1 VKLVVDIVLP
11 LTILYGCMVGG
22 VSLFQSH
29 LIYYP
34 HIGRDMV
41 ATPRTHGLDYEEVE
55 IPTDDGEKLAAWWV
69 PVTRPRGTVLMFHG
83 NAGNIS
89 HRIDYLRMF
98 HRLGYSSLIIDYR
111 GYGRSTGIPSEEG
124 TYRDAL
130 AAWRH
135 LTKQRGIAA
144 DDIVLF
150 GESLGGAVASWLAA
164 RHAPRA
170 LVLASTFTSVPDL
183 GQEIYWFLPVRLISR
198 FSYDNL
204 ANLKAIDAPV
214 LIAHS
219 RGDEIVPYGHA
230 KRLYAAARA
239 PKAMLELRGGHND
252 GLIFMR
258 DEWVRTLAGFLDRSA
273 PRNNSGNT
281 R

>member
-11 LTILYGCMVGG
+11 LTILYGCVVGG

-55 IPTDDGEKLAAWWV
+55 LTADDGEKLAAWWV
-69 PVTRPRGTVLMFHG
+69 PVAQPRGTILMFHG

-98 HRLGYSSLIIDYR
+98 HRIGYSSLIIDYR
-111 GYGRSTGIPSEEG
+111 GYGRSTGTPSEEG

-135 LTKQRGIAA
+135 LTTQRGVAPA
-144 DDIVLF
+144 DIVLF

-170 LVLASTFTSVPDL
+170 LVMASTFTSVPDL

-204 ANLKAIDAPV
+204 ANLKAIDVPV
-214 LIAHS
+214 MIAHS
-219 RGDEIVPYGHA
+219 RGDEIVPFSHGE
-230 KRLYAAARA
+230 RLYAAART
-239 PKAMLELRGGHND
+239 PKVMLELRGGHND

-258 DEWVRTLAGFLDRSA
+258 DEWVRALAEFLNRHA
-273 PRNNSGNT
+273 PRSGG
-281 R
+281 RGAR